1 MHLREVPRRLG
12 LSLRAARYHLDAL
25 EGEGAVV
32 AKRAGRFVR
41 YFAPGTHSPPERE
54 AICAA
59 KVGGSRAVLEAL
71 VAGGELPFAMLARRS
86 RLNNGALAWH
96 LHALTRA
103 RVVELRASHRYGLVD
118 PAAAAMAL
126 ALHRASAGAA
136 LEDAARE
143 IFDGPL

>member
-1 MHLREVPRRLG
+1 MALDPGVHLREVPRRLG
-12 LSLRAARYHLDAL
+12 MSLRAARYHLDAL

-41 YFAPGTHSPPERE
+41 YFAPGTHSPSERE

-59 KVGGSRAVLEAL
+59 KVAGSRAVLEAL
-71 VAGGELPFAMLARRS
+71 RAAGEQSFGALARTAG
-86 RLNNGALAWH
+86 LHNGSLAWH
-96 LHALTRA
+96 LHAL
-103 RVVELRASHRYGLVD
+103 VD
-118 PAAAAMAL
+118 LDATTMAL

-143 IFDGPL
+143 IFDGPR